1 MTITSNDHEYPV
13 VNPYLSVIRSTKGE
27 AVFSLYGKIKRLRW
41 EQQPGTPDLFE
52 NYDAHRAQRS
62 LEKDPG
68 LSQWEKRLLQADVL
82 TYDSRCPEK
91 EVLTAALVCGTGY
104 LADLVCETLEKRYPG
119 IAVQQVIGMPEH
131 EAETDTAE
139 AVTILCP
146 ESATRGQLSE
156 ENRKS
161 MERGRPF
168 GFLYFNG
175 QSLVARAGCHTR
187 AKPRAWTA

>member
-91 EVLTAALVCGTGY
+91 EVLTAAFVCGTGY

-131 EAETDTAE
+131 EAETDTAV
-139 AVTILCP
+139 AVTLLCP
-146 ESATRGQLSE
+146 ESATRALLAE
-156 ENRKS
+156 EH
-161 MERGRPF
+161 G
-168 GFLYFNG
+168 
-175 QSLVARAGCHTR
+175 
-187 AKPRAWTA
+187 

>member
-146 ESATRGQLSE
+146 RKTGKAWSAAVLSVSSISTG
-156 ENRKS
+156 KAWLP
-161 MERGRPF
+161 GR
-168 GFLYFNG
+168 LSY
-175 QSLVARAGCHTR
+175 R

>member
-91 EVLTAALVCGTGY
+91 EGLTAAFVCGTG
-104 LADLVCETLEKRYPG
+104 
-119 IAVQQVIGMPEH
+119 
-131 EAETDTAE
+131 
-139 AVTILCP
+139 
-146 ESATRGQLSE
+146 
-156 ENRKS
+156 
-161 MERGRPF
+161 
-168 GFLYFNG
+168 
-175 QSLVARAGCHTR
+175 
-187 AKPRAWTA
+187 